1 MLLAAVIDLKRI
13 TIPVFLIYAGV
24 IHAIGLR
31 FSCR

>member
-13 TIPVFLIYAGV
+13 TIRFAGV